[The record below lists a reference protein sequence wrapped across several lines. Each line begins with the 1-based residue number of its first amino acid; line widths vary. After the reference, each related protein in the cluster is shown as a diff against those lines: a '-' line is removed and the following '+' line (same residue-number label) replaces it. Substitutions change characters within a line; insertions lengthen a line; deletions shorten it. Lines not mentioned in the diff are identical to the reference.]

1 MKLRMFSRSKMLL
14 GAAVLALATPQA
26 ALAQYTLNV
35 RDADVRAFVADAA
48 EVTGRTFIVD
58 GRVQA
63 KISVVSDRPLS
74 RSEYFEVFLSTLR
87 ANGLV
92 AVPTGNGAFRIQ
104 PADGAA
110 TNPTRIGSRG
120 AAQSQMVTEVIR
132 LKTIDAAQAVETL
145 RPLIS
150 KEGAL
155 TANKSGNSLV
165 VVDYVDNLR
174 RIRSLVA
181 TIDRDSTTSQTV
193 MLDHA
198 GAREIAT
205 ALTQLVPAA
214 GEGGRSLATV
224 VAVDS
229 ANAVLMRGDATT
241 LARMA
246 AMARQLDARAAL
258 GGEIKVVWL
267 DYADSAAL
275 VPVLER
281 LIGGQGGG
289 EVASASAAPVSLG
302 GVGGNA
308 TSTAGTQGST
318 GQAAAT
324 GGTSTSPIGA
334 TSGGL
339 GNGPIKLANGR
350 GNATIT
356 RYPGANAIIIAAPA
370 DEQRRLSEVIRQ
382 LDIPQEQVLVEAII
396 VEISNSVARE
406 LGVQMLFGG
415 GDKPFAVTNYSNSSP
430 NIIDIAG
437 GLLADNLDQTTTVIN
452 GDTVTTT
459 TNSTAGD
466 LLKQNAAS
474 KILAARGAYTGFL
487 TDLGNNTYLGA
498 LINAVQTDKN
508 SNILSTP
515 HITTNNNVPASILF
529 GQEIPVSTGEALSSG
544 NFSDTFR
551 TIQRQN
557 VGIELDV
564 TPQINAGNMIR
575 LDLRQ
580 EVSSIA
586 GTVSSKSDELIINK
600 REIKTTVTVGD
611 REIVALGGLLDDNES
626 RTLEKVPLL
635 GDIPVIG
642 ELFKSRGRSRVKTN
656 LMVFI
661 RPTILRNAADRA
673 ALAARRYGVVRGAQ
687 AEFDPKVEPSI
698 DELIVDYM
706 GAVLPAAPQAQ
717 VAVVTPGDTLIRPR
731 ATPAPVE
738 QTELPPSS
746 AQN

>member
-1 MKLRMFSRSKMLL
+1 MNLRLVSRPAFLL
-14 GAAVLALATPQA
+14 GAAALALALPQA

-35 RDADVRAFVADAA
+35 READIRAFVADAA

-58 GRVQA
+58 SRVQT
-63 KISVVSDRPLS
+63 KVSVVSDRTLN

-110 TNPTRIGSRG
+110 ANPSRIGSRG

-132 LKTIDAAQAVETL
+132 LRAIDAPQAVETL

-150 KEGAL
+150 KEGAI
-155 TANKSGNSLV
+155 TANKAGNSLV
-165 VVDYVDNLR
+165 VVDYADNMR
-174 RIRSLVA
+174 RIRALLA
-181 TIDRDSTTSQTV
+181 DIDRDNAATQTV
-193 MLDHA
+193 MLEHA

-205 ALTQLVPAA
+205 ALSQLVPQG
-214 GEGGRSLATV
+214 GEGARALATV

-229 ANAVLMRGDATT
+229 ANAVLMRGEPAT
-241 LARMA
+241 LAKMA
-246 AMARQLDARAAL
+246 AMARQLDAKAAQ
-258 GGEIKVVWL
+258 GGEIKVIWL
-267 DYADSAAL
+267 DHADSAAL

-281 LIGGQGGG
+281 LLGGQGGG
-289 EVASASAAPVSLG
+289 EVTSASAAPISLG
-302 GVGGNA
+302 GVGGSG
-308 TSTAGTQGST
+308 TSSAGANGST
-318 GQAAAT
+318 GPAAT
-324 GGTSTSPIGA
+324 AGGNATSPIGA
-334 TSGGL
+334 TTGGL

-350 GNATIT
+350 GTATIT
-356 RYPGANAIIIAAPA
+356 RYPGANAIIISAPA
-370 DEQRRLSEVIRQ
+370 DEQRRISEVIRQ

-396 VEISNSVARE
+396 VEISDNVARE
-406 LGVQMLFGG
+406 LGVQLLFGG
-415 GDKPFAVTNYSNSSP
+415 KDKPFTVTNFSNSSP

-437 GLLADNLDQTTTVIN
+437 GLLADNLNQTTTVVN
-452 GDTVTTT
+452 GATVTTT
-459 TNSTAGD
+459 TNSAAGD
-466 LLKQNAAS
+466 LLRENAAT
-474 KILAARGAYTGFL
+474 KILAARGAYSGFL
-487 TDLGNNTYLGA
+487 TELSRDTYLGA
-498 LINAVQTDKN
+498 IINAVQTDRN

-529 GQEIPVSTGEALSSG
+529 GQDVPITTGEALSGG

-564 TPQINAGNMIR
+564 TPQINAGNLVR

-586 GTVSSKSDELIINK
+586 GTVSRTSNELIINK

-611 REIVALGGLLDDNES
+611 REIVALGGLLDDNEQ
-626 RTLEKVPLL
+626 RTLQKVPFL
-635 GDIPVIG
+635 GDIPLLG
-642 ELFKSRGRSRVKTN
+642 EAFKSRARSRVKTN

-661 RPTILRNAADRA
+661 RPTILRNAADRQ
-673 ALAARRYGVVRGAQ
+673 ALAARRYGVIRDAQ
-687 AEFDPKVEPSI
+687 VQFAPRREPGI

-706 GAVLPAAPQAQ
+706 GASLPAAPTAE
-717 VAVVTPGDTLIRPR
+717 VAVVAPGDTLIRPK
-731 ATPAPVE
+731 ASAQPLEDA
-738 QTELPPSS
+738 ELPPSS